1 MQTCADSR
9 AEDIKVIS
17 HTKILLC
24 CDKMQMSSKSPDT
37 LALSSFLYAFF
48 FFFYDVRSS
57 NCQNGA
63 KLCFKYLKLLSAVA
77 RYFSPYILYILSPQA
92 LPDSIL

>member
-48 FFFYDVRSS
+48 FFFFMMLGL
-57 NCQNGA
+57 QTA
-63 KLCFKYLKLLSAVA
+63 KMGQSCVLS
-77 RYFSPYILYILSPQA
+77 I
-92 LPDSIL
+92 